1 MRPCR
6 SRTIFVTEPS
16 SQLPARHTSALT
28 SPAATDSPPPLTI
41 GPLKLAN
48 PVVLAPMAGV
58 TDLPLR
64 EMALGL
70 GAGMAVSE
78 MLSSDPKLEASR
90 KTTLRRRQSAQEGIR
105 SVQIV
110 GNEPRQLA
118 EAARRNVDDGADI
131 IDINMGCP
139 AKKVCKKAA
148 GSALLAD
155 EQQVAAILDAVVAA
169 VPVPVTL
176 KIRTGISPDRRNG
189 LTIAKIAEQA
199 GIQMLAVH
207 GRTRADRFR
216 GTAEYQTIAHIVDAV
231 DIPVLANGDIDSLH
245 KARQVLAST
254 GAAGVMIGRAAQG
267 KPWLPGYIANG
278 LAGNIPELPTL
289 ADRFSMMNKHIVAL
303 HNFYGEFMGTRIA
316 RKHTGWFLDALPED
330 ICGANAV
337 WKQQFNAVSEPDGQ
351 LELLAHIESALSAQ
365 DKGVHPGGL
374 AA

>member
-1 MRPCR
+1 M
-6 SRTIFVTEPS
+6 TELS

-28 SPAATDSPPPLTI
+28 PPAATDCPPSLSI

-48 PVVLAPMAGV
+48 PVALAPMAGV

-64 EMALGL
+64 EMVLGL

-78 MLSSDPKLEASR
+78 MLSSDPKLDASR
-90 KTTLRRRQSAQEGIR
+90 KSTLRRRQSAREGIR

-110 GNEPRQLA
+110 GSEPQQLA

-139 AKKVCKKAA
+139 AKKVCRKAA

-176 KIRTGISPDRRNG
+176 KIRTGVSPDRRNG
-189 LTIAKIAEQA
+189 VTIAKIAEQA

-207 GRTRADRFR
+207 GRTRTDRFR
-216 GTAEYQTIAHIVDAV
+216 GTAEYQTIADIVDAV
-231 DIPVLANGDIDSLH
+231 SIPVLANGDIDGLD
-245 KARQVLAST
+245 KARQVLQTT
-254 GAAGVMIGRAAQG
+254 GAAGIMIGRAAQG

-278 LAGNIPELPTL
+278 LAGNIPVLPTL
-289 ADRFSMMNKHIVAL
+289 ADRFSMMGEHIVAL

-316 RKHTGWFLDALPED
+316 RKHTGWFLDALAED
-330 ICGANAV
+330 IPSPNAV

-351 LELLAHIESALSAQ
+351 LELLALIESALSAQ
-365 DKGVHPGGL
+365 DKGVYPGGL